1 MAKEKSVEISKISQF
16 KLYLEE
22 SREELK
28 KVVWPEKKVVVNATW
43 AVLAIVLIVAIVL
56 GVVDLI
62 FTKLIKVI
70 FA

>member
-1 MAKEKSVEISKISQF
+1 MAKEKSVEISKISQL

-22 SREELK
+22 SKEELK